1 MRRKL
6 GFTLMEVNLAVF
18 IMAVGVLAMVGLY
31 PLGFRESQQS
41 EDDVA
46 SAILADAV
54 LNPLVQALSSPYMS
68 WSDWNNVC
76 SGQGMSV
83 PVGGWGAFCDE
94 KYRRTGKNLDG
105 DDVIKAVKAA
115 YDKAK
120 GNSAGSSTASG
131 HTFAENGDFPSLPVS
146 GSSDANG
153 LHYVLVAT
161 QTGIGT
167 IQLSFRATRRKNQ
180 IFSQPL
186 YFTEVHF
193 QGSRYR
199 RSTSG
204 Q

>member
-68 WSDWNNVC
+68 WSDWNNIC
-76 SGQGMSV
+76 GGQGGSV
-83 PVGGWGAFCDE
+83 PNAGWRAFCDDR
-94 KYRRTGKNLDG
+94 YRPTGSLNG
-105 DDVIKAVKAA
+105 SEVIGKIRSAYAA
-115 YDKAK
+115 AK
-120 GNSAGSSTASG
+120 SNSSGSRTASG
-131 HTFAENGDFPSLPVS
+131 NTFAENGEFPTLPTS

-153 LHYVLVAT
+153 LHYALVAT

-180 IFSQPL
+180 LFSQPL

>member
-54 LNPLVQALSSPYMS
+54 LNPLVQALSSPYMK
-68 WSDWNNVC
+68 WSDWNSIC
-76 SGQGMSV
+76 GGQGESV
-83 PVGGWGAFCDE
+83 PNNGWRAFCDD
-94 KYRRTGKNLDG
+94 KFRPTGSLNG
-105 DDVIKAVKAA
+105 SEVINKIRAA
-115 YDKAK
+115 YNSAK
-120 GNSAGSSTASG
+120 SSSSKGDTQSGNS
-131 HTFAENGDFPSLPVS
+131 FKENGQFPNLPSS
-146 GSSDANG
+146 GSSEANG
-153 LHYVLVAT
+153 LHYALVAT

-167 IQLSFRATRRKNQ
+167 IQLSFRATRRKSQ
-180 IFSQPL
+180 LFSQPF

-193 QGSRYR
+193 QGSKYR
-199 RSTSG
+199 